1 MTAVHH
7 NGRYD
12 RRALLARGGALS
24 LAVLLAA
31 CGDDEGSDGGTTA
44 PAATSTAP
52 PSSSAP
58 AATTSAAPASSAP
71 EASAPPETAASSA
84 SSAATTV
91 SLDPGSE
98 KGALQV
104 LDWSGY
110 ELEDFW
116 KPYTEGPYGADHP
129 LKFAF
134 LETDQQALAKVA
146 AGFETDL
153 VHPQSGYVQDWL
165 DAGLIQPWTVEAL
178 PEWGNVLPQLAEVS
192 VIDGRQYQIP
202 WDWGT
207 SSVIYRPDK
216 VEPTE
221 ESWSL
226 LVDER
231 YKGRVT
237 FYDDG
242 VEAVKVAGLI
252 EGVDDPNAMDDAT
265 IESIKPTLKRLKENV
280 RTLWVAPTDPIDQM
294 TSGNVDIAYG
304 WPYHWFEIRKKLAD
318 AVYLQPQEGRLG
330 WVYGYVLSAQS
341 ERVGL
346 AHEMMKAALSPA
358 TMATLV
364 NAFAYGA
371 SNGSQEVLD
380 QVADPNILDVL
391 GYRDPASLDP
401 PKTWVGRHL
410 PNRRSYVA
418 AWEEA
423 KAG

>member
-31 CGDDEGSDGGTTA
+31 CGDDDDADTGSTA
-44 PAATSTAP
+44 PAATSASAP
-52 PSSSAP
+52 PSSSAA
-58 AATTSAAPASSAP
+58 AATTSAAPTAAAP
-71 EASAPPETAASSA
+71 EASAPPRTASSGGT
-84 SSAATTV
+84 SAATAV
-91 SLDPGSE
+91 SFDPASE
-98 KGALQV
+98 DGALQV

-129 LKFAF
+129 LKFTF

-165 DAGLIQPWTVEAL
+165 DAGLIQPWTVDVL
-178 PEWGNVLPQLAEVS
+178 PEWANVLPQLAEVS
-192 VIDGRQYQIP
+192 VIDGKQYQIP

-207 SSVIYRPDK
+207 SSVIYRPDR

-226 LVDER
+226 LIDPR

-265 IESIKPTLKRLKENV
+265 IEAIKPTLKKLKDNV

-294 TSGNVDIAYG
+294 TAGNVDLAYG
-304 WPYHWFEIRKKLAD
+304 
-318 AVYLQPQEGRLG
+318 
-330 WVYGYVLSAQS
+330 
-341 ERVGL
+341 
-346 AHEMMKAALSPA
+346 
-358 TMATLV
+358 
-364 NAFAYGA
+364 
-371 SNGSQEVLD
+371 
-380 QVADPNILDVL
+380 
-391 GYRDPASLDP
+391 
-401 PKTWVGRHL
+401 
-410 PNRRSYVA
+410 
-418 AWEEA
+418 
-423 KAG
+423 

>member
-58 AATTSAAPASSAP
+58 AATAAGPASSAP
-71 EASAPPETAASSA
+71 EASAPPPTAASSA
-84 SSAATTV
+84 SSAATAV
-91 SLDPGSE
+91 SFDPGSE

-265 IESIKPTLKRLKENV
+265 IESIKPTLKRLKDNV

-380 QVADPNILDVL
+380 QVADPNILDAL
-391 GYRDPASLDP
+391 G
-401 PKTWVGRHL
+401 
-410 PNRRSYVA
+410 
-418 AWEEA
+418 
-423 KAG
+423 